1 MLPSG
6 AIADLKLTGLP
17 GLQSPSARAI
27 PWGMLSQPTPA
38 QIVSPPLYI
47 PLASIGLR
55 RSPTRNV
62 LLSPSRKSANLR
74 RLLHEKAPF
83 IGVVGMGPIIQL
95 IVQS

>member
-6 AIADLKLTGLP
+6 AIDDLKFTGLP
-17 GLQSPSARAI
+17 ALQSPRVRAI
-27 PWGMLSQPTPA
+27 PCGMLSQPTPA

-47 PLASIGLR
+47 PFANIGLR

-74 RLLHEKAPF
+74 RLLHANAPF
-83 IGVVGMGPIIQL
+83 MGVVVMGPIIKL
-95 IVQS
+95 AVQS